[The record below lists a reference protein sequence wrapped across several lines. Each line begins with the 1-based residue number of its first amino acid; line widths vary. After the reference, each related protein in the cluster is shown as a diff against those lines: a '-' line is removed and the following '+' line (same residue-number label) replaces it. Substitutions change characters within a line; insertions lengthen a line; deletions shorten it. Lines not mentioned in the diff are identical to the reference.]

1 MRLSESRRGG
11 ERAVAS
17 SPVEPFA
24 LTLALDSGRLEPH
37 TSRIERRA
45 SAMEG
50 AYADAAA
57 LRELVEDGDPVVYE
71 VEQRDVPPEVG
82 HLVCCTTVVNAG
94 TVGDEYFMT
103 KGHYHAVRETAEVY
117 VGLSGQGRLLLQ
129 TDEGE
134 TRDLP
139 IERGTVAYVP
149 PSWAHRTVNVGE
161 EPLIFFAV
169 YPAHAGHDYGSIEAS
184 GFARRVLRTP
194 SGPVVVAAEE
204 PVRP

>member
-103 KGHYHAVRETAEVY
+103 KGHYHAVRETAEIY
-117 VGLSGQGRLLLQ
+117 LGLAGEGRLLLQ
-129 TDEGE
+129 TEIGE
-134 TRDLP
+134 TSVLRM
-139 IERGTVAYVP
+139 ERGTVAYVP
-149 PSWAHRTVNVGE
+149 PGWAHRTVNVGRD
-161 EPLIFFAV
+161 PLVFFAV
-169 YPAHAGHDYGSIEAS
+169 YPGQAGHDYDAIEAS
-184 GFARRVLRTP
+184 GFARRVFETA
-194 SGPVVVAAEE
+194 SGPAVVPAEE
-204 PVRP
+204 PAHR